1 MTPNHIGILKDI
13 ARKGFYK
20 LEECGEWMKD
30 QLVEIIMSDGPC
42 LIHINESYIVT
53 LTSEGYLWLKEMG
66 FTLSTPAPL
75 KSTRSTGPVQAG
87 F

>member
-1 MTPNHIGILKDI
+1 MTPNHLGILQDL

-20 LEECGEWMKD
+20 LEDCGEWLKD
-30 QLVEIIMSDGPC
+30 QLVEIIMSEGPC

-53 LTSEGYLWLKEMG
+53 LTSEGYSWLKEKG
-66 FTLSTPAPL
+66 FSSSTVSM
-75 KSTRSTGPVQAG
+75 STRSTGPVQVG